1 MTTQLSDY
9 LKELIT
15 KARIVSFTNWQ
26 DSYPP
31 EIIQHFQAA
40 DDHGRYLSDDDLQ
53 QIKASSPDTEPLINT
68 AKFLRDN
75 ASDIV
80 SEARETVLAQYPDIT
95 KPGGSLYP
103 APRAEACWRDF
114 WHFLRCITYGIAG
127 SSTEFTSAEGLHYMN
142 LLYKEMQVPIPAMVS
157 GLEQIKAASL
167 KRLSE
172 PETIADY
179 FDHLINKLKQFS

>member
-9 LKELIT
+9 IKELIT
-15 KARIVSFTNWQ
+15 KARIVSFANWQ

-40 DDHGRYLSDDDLQ
+40 DDNGRYLTDDDLH
-53 QIKASSPDTEPLINT
+53 QIKACSPDTEPLINT

-95 KPGGSLYP
+95 KPGGGLYP

-127 SSTEFTSAEGLHYMN
+127 SSTQFTSAEGLHYMN
-142 LLYKEMQVPIPAMVS
+142 LLYKELQVPIAAMVL
-157 GLEQIKAASL
+157 GLEGIKAASL

-172 PETIADY
+172 PDTIAPY
-179 FDHLINKLKQFS
+179 FEHLINQLKKFS